1 MAPKLQTSDLSN
13 TELNKIEKMKH
24 SIQSIFSMLIGHT
37 SNLVKINQSIDLFFE
52 SNVSEKVIEEQ
63 DHDREKFFGQMKLKQ
78 QTIIADLDHLN
89 KRYAN
94 CKTQVESFI
103 KLVNESE
110 QDYEIISLA
119 REHDGVIMFPTIHE
133 NNEDKVVETLTKLML
148 TGDQMIQK
156 IELQQKKIIEK
167 TETLM
172 DQGQ

>member
-1 MAPKLQTSDLSN
+1 MASKLQTSDLSN
-13 TELNKIEKMKH
+13 TELNKIEKMKY

-37 SNLVKINQSIDLFFE
+37 SNLVKINQSIDLFCE
-52 SNVSEKVIEEQ
+52 SEMNEEVIAEQ
-63 DHDREKFFGQMKLKQ
+63 NHDREKFFGQMKLKQ
-78 QTIIADLDHLN
+78 QTIIADLDQLN
-89 KRYAN
+89 QRYAK

-103 KLVNESE
+103 KTVNESE

-119 REHDGVIMFPTIHE
+119 REQDGVIIFPVCHE

-167 TETLM
+167 TETLI
-172 DQGQ
+172 DQGK